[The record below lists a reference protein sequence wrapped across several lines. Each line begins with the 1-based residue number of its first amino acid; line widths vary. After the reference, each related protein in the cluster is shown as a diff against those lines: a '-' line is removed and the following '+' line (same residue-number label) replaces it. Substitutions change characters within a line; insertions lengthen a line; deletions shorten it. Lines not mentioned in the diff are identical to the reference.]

1 MVDRPLSGNEFSD
14 IPTKFENNSEARQ
27 KVRLVFVDISQKER
41 KKRKRKGKER
51 EKKKRKKKRS
61 DIQHTKQAALK
72 CHNQELHYNPQ
83 HLGLSFVKQKSELE
97 PY

>member
-41 KKRKRKGKER
+41 KKKEKRKRK
-51 EKKKRKKKRS
+51 KRRS